1 MNSTVTKFDIE
12 DIFQKDQLNQE
23 ALNELKSP
31 LEIEQ
36 KSNREDFL

>member
-12 DIFQKDQLNQE
+12 DILPKDQLNQE

-31 LEIEQ
+31 LEIKQ